1 MFAATPE
8 VIPHAEKLFTIG
20 GVGITNSMVL
30 GWIVS
35 VLLVITFVVAAKK
48 VKVKA
53 GGRGVT
59 ILELLV
65 SFIVDLAAGVMHD
78 RKKAN
83 KYGPFLVTLFCFII
97 FNNWAGLLPGVG
109 SIHLG
114 HFPLF
119 RAWTSDLTGTLAL
132 GVTSIILIQIYTIRE
147 LKVGGYFKHYFSNK
161 PWNPINF
168 FVGLLEVLG
177 EFTRVASLSL
187 RLFGN
192 IFAGEVLL
200 LVLSAITSFGSPAAT
215 LPFIFMELFVGFIQ
229 AYVFTTLVI
238 VYLTLATTSHDEEH
252 EAVSD
257 QSDISNPAA
266 EAMIASG
273 SPERGWCDR
282 NNK

>member
-8 VIPHAEKLFTIG
+8 VIPHAEKLFTVG
-20 GVGITNSMVL
+20 GVGITNSMLL

-35 VLLVITFVVAAKK
+35 AVLVITFVVAAKK
-48 VKVKA
+48 IKVTA
-53 GGRGVT
+53 GGKGQT

-65 SFIVDLAAGVMHD
+65 SFITDLAAGVMHD

-83 KYGPFLVTLFCFII
+83 KYAPFLVTLFCFII

-109 SIHLG
+109 SIHVG
-114 HFPLF
+114 HEPLL

-132 GVTSIILIQIYTIRE
+132 GITSIVLIQMYTIRE
-147 LKVGGYFKHYFSNK
+147 LKPKGYFKHYFTDK
-161 PWNPINF
+161 PYNPINL

-177 EFTRVASLSL
+177 EFTRIASLSL

-200 LVLSAITSFGSPAAT
+200 IVLSAITSIGSPAAT
-215 LPFIFMELFVGFIQ
+215 LPFIFMEFFVGFIQ

-252 EAVSD
+252 EDVSD
-257 QSDISNPAA
+257 QSDIHNPAA
-266 EAMIASG
+266 EAMIAAG
-273 SPERGWCDR
+273 SPERG
-282 NNK
+282 